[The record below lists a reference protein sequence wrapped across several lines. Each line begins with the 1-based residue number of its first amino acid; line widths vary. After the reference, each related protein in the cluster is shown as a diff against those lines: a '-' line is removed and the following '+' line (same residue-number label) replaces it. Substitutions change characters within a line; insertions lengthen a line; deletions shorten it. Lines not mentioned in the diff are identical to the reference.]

1 MPPCDVSKS
10 ARERLGL
17 TMDDS
22 LRIQLEKLIDKFNV
36 RMKEDGSGLT
46 WDGLPDK
53 RTLGHLKMNPDS
65 IIEILNE
72 RK

>member
-1 MPPCDVSKS
+1 
-10 ARERLGL
+10 
-17 TMDDS
+17 MDEA
-22 LRIQLEKLIDKFNV
+22 LRAQLEKLIEKHNV

-53 RTLGHLKMNPDS
+53 RALGNLKMNPDK
-65 IIEILNE
+65 IIEILEE